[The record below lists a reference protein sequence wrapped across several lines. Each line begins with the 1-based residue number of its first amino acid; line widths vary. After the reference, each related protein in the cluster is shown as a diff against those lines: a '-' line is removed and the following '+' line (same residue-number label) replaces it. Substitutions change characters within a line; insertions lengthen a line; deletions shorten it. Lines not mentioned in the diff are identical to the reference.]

1 MRQFK
6 QALDAGGR
14 FQPDLQISNLPGGNL
29 TDQLPPNQENVGVI
43 SIGEKNVS
51 LLLERVVS
59 EDNEQYWQF
68 SSETLASVPEVIEN
82 TEPTLVS
89 RYTFDSL
96 DGKKL
101 FGYQLA
107 DLVAAL
113 TMIVSS
119 FVLTY
124 IAVWL
129 CIIY

>member
-1 MRQFK
+1 
-6 QALDAGGR
+6 
-14 FQPDLQISNLPGGNL
+14 GNL

-96 DGKKL
+96 DGYDRIKVFYRL
-101 FGYQLA
+101 RSLWS
-107 DLVAAL
+107 
-113 TMIVSS
+113 T
-119 FVLTY
+119 
-124 IAVWL
+124 
-129 CIIY
+129 